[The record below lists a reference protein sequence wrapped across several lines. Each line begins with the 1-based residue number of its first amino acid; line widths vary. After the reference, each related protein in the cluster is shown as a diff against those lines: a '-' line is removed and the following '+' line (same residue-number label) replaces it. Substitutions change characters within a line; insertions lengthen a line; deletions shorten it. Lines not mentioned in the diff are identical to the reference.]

1 MPVDVHVHVT
11 IDVGGPP
18 DPPEDPPWWKRV
30 RWGHHAA
37 MLFLALPVSG
47 PWAWVL
53 ADVRDTEGLA
63 GAWVMAIIPLALV
76 AVWDNVTRIR
86 AQQAHPDEWLPKAR
100 AALARLLLYAMA
112 TATVLTL
119 PLTTLV
125 YWITGVKP
133 S

>member
-1 MPVDVHVHVT
+1 
-11 IDVGGPP
+11 
-18 DPPEDPPWWKRV
+18 
-30 RWGHHAA
+30 
-37 MLFLALPVSG
+37 MLVLALPLSG

-53 ADVRDTEGLA
+53 TDVQEEKGLDA
-63 GAWVMAIIPLALV
+63 AWVMAIIPLALA

-86 AQQAHPDEWLPKAR
+86 ALQAHPDEWLPKAR
-100 AALARLLLYAMA
+100 AALARLILYAMA
-112 TATVLTL
+112 TATVLAL